1 MSRLTVAGIGPG
13 EADYILPAV
22 IKKMK
27 KSRGSLKRNRG
38 FRTLYVYTTKKEKSC
53 NISIRRGSWRWRN

>member
-1 MSRLTVAGIGPG
+1 MSKLTVAGIGPG

-27 KSRGSLKRNRG
+27 KAHTVID
-38 FRTLYVYTTKKEKSC
+38 FRRIVPGC
-53 NISIRRGSWRWRN
+53 

>member
-1 MSRLTVAGIGPG
+1 M
-13 EADYILPAV
+13 
-22 IKKMK
+22 KKMK

-53 NISIRRGSWRWRN
+53 NITIRRGSRRWRN